1 MYIDI
6 DLVIRLYMFIVVV
19 VYIVVDVFSRGIQYV
34 VINKEICGKSVI
46 LIGIEHA

>member
-1 MYIDI
+1 
-6 DLVIRLYMFIVVV
+6 MFIVVV
-19 VYIVVDVFSRGIQYV
+19 VYIVVVDVFSRGIQYV